1 MSEKKVINLSEEV
14 EVEEVEEVETNAKV
28 EEVPQKGKIEE
39 VPQKEKDSMK
49 VSEEDL
55 EKVNQLSS
63 VYRQNNERMGSVFSQ
78 LMRMYSAGENVNQE
92 LNKNI
97 ESMLKKAGI
106 KEENFDKFH
115 INIQSGEI
123 IDMEKQQK
131 LQEEEKIKKIMQA
144 VKD

>member
-14 EVEEVEEVETNAKV
+14 ETDAKV
-28 EEVPQKGKIEE
+28 EEVPQRAKIEE
-39 VPQKEKDSMK
+39 ISQKEKDSMK
-49 VSEEDL
+49 ISKEDL

-63 VYRQNNERMGSVFSQ
+63 VYRQNNERIGSVFSQ

-97 ESMLKKAGI
+97 ESILKKAGI

-123 IDMEKQQK
+123 IDMETQQK
-131 LQEEEKIKKIMQA
+131 LQEEEKIRKIMQA
-144 VKD
+144 VKS

>member
-14 EVEEVEEVETNAKV
+14 ETDAKV
-28 EEVPQKGKIEE
+28 EEVPQRAKIEE
-39 VPQKEKDSMK
+39 ISQKEKDSMK
-49 VSEEDL
+49 ISKEDL

-63 VYRQNNERMGSVFSQ
+63 VYRQNNERIGSVFSQ

-123 IDMEKQQK
+123 IDMETQQK
-131 LQEEEKIKKIMQA
+131 LQEEEKIRKIMQA
-144 VKD
+144 VKS